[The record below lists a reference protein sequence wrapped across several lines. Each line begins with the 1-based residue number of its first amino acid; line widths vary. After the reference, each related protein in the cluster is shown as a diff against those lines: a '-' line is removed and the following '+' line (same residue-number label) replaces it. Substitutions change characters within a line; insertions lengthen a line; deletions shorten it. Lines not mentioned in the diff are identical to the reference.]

1 MFHRSRTARVKD
13 WRRGREWHNEVQT
26 IEEGGDVSEWD
37 CSSGSRCA
45 RGEEKEGEDGSESA
59 DQLSPGEGI
68 KLERS
73 MRSVIESGLGG
84 HGR

>member
-1 MFHRSRTARVKD
+1 MQLR
-13 WRRGREWHNEVQT
+13 
-26 IEEGGDVSEWD
+26 
-37 CSSGSRCA
+37 
-45 RGEEKEGEDGSESA
+45 EGEDGSESA